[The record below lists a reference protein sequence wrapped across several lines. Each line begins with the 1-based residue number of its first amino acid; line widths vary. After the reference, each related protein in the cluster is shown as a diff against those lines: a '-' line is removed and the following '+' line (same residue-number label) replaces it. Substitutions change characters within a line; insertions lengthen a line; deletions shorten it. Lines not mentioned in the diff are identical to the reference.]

1 MQLDINLSE
10 MRAILFAF
18 DFYIDSAGLDLTDCQ
33 TMIRMLTQY
42 IQALEQ
48 TDQHGSIRIAYGQ
61 LNEYL
66 KYQADLQA
74 KVA

>member
-18 DFYIDSAGLDLTDCQ
+18 DFYIDSASLDLTDCQ

-66 KYQADLQA
+66 KYQDDLQA
-74 KVA
+74 KTA